1 MFIQTQQVFWIV
13 SNTEWSLNWILK
25 ASFWDL
31 CLPILERPHASRVLV
46 SFFFP
51 FVAACNINYMLINK
65 KTQLSCLKEVYCV
78 FVKDWFRELNS
89 TGPHMLAGAVI
100 NFAIASTVKS
110 FIYKLAYLLFCQK
123 IVRRMYFWCIC
134 LNVRNDCQFTVFKQF
149 VVISNI
155 SLQRELLGTG
165 RNKQK
170 LCFAINRRQTC
181 LGKLIVKEP
190 SLYAKY
196 CGENTNC
203 EGLFNWEWWTEGAGQ
218 IVAFNSQHCPWG
230 LRNLGSLR
238 TDYNPF
244 DVVLPSQRFLKY
256 RNSAVKQQQKPPK
269 SAHRSVFCGF

>member
-190 SLYAKY
+190 SLYANIVEKI
-196 CGENTNC
+196 
-203 EGLFNWEWWTEGAGQ
+203 Q
-218 IVAFNSQHCPWG
+218 IVKVCLIESGEQRELDRLWLLILSTAHGGWG
-230 LRNLGSLR
+230 TL
-238 TDYNPF
+238 
-244 DVVLPSQRFLKY
+244 VLSELIII
-256 RNSAVKQQQKPPK
+256 
-269 SAHRSVFCGF
+269 HLT